1 MKYNLEHLTQETS
14 QMLLGPIQ
22 DDEALVLFS
31 IIKTCRFKRIVEIGG
46 LHGYSAKNFLESVG
60 DDGVVYTIDSN
71 HVNTISPN
79 HITIIKSVEHVVM
92 DDIKNRV
99 DMVFFDC
106 HNYNCSL
113 TFFNNMVECGIIDD
127 ETILVLHDTNLHYK
141 KITSESIYNGIGWV
155 HQRAERDLTN
165 HFFDVGYQVLNL
177 DTKPEV
183 HNDSFPYRHGLTICK
198 KFKKFNSEGIS

>member
-1 MKYNLEHLTQETS
+1 MKYNLEHLTQEPS
-14 QMLLGPIQ
+14 QMVMGPIQ

-46 LHGYSAKNFLESVG
+46 LDGYSAKNFLEAVG
-60 DDGVVYTIDSN
+60 TDGIVYTIDYN

-79 HITIIKSVEHVVM
+79 HITIIKSVECVVM

-113 TFFNNMVECGIIDD
+113 SFFNNMVESGIIDD
-127 ETILVLHDTNLHYK
+127 ETILVLHDTNLHYEN
-141 KITSESIYNGIGWV
+141 TTGGSFYNGVGWV
-155 HQRAERDLTN
+155 HQPAERDLSN
-165 HFFDVGYQVLNL
+165 HFFDIGYQVIDLG
-177 DTKPEV
+177 TKPEV
-183 HNDSFPYRHGLTICK
+183 HNESFPYRHGLTICK
-198 KFKKFNSEGIS
+198 KFNKFNNKRV